1 MTILLGRVRSQRVT
15 KQVTHFIPAPTE
27 NTVKLVAY
35 CGVEFESGELE
46 LLTKITGMPCEA
58 CIATMPRSADSRS
71 LE

>member
-1 MTILLGRVRSQRVT
+1 MTILLVRDRSERIT
-15 KQVTHFIPAPTE
+15 RQVTHFVPAPTE

-58 CIATMPRSADSRS
+58 CIATMPRSTDSRS